1 MATSKQKIIIDDGM
15 NPELVAG
22 AHFAGTWEIPIIKR
36 PTQFIIPTSITPF
49 SKLKY
54 AKAGS
59 AIGFYEYD
67 REFAAVMRQPEK
79 YVDVF
84 RKNILLSPDCSV
96 YRNAP
101 LAVQLANIY
110 RNRAFGS
117 YYQRQGI
124 YVIPQVRWGSEL
136 TYNAGANGE
145 RLAFLGIEKHSIV
158 AIGAYGCTR
167 YKDDRYHFQAGL
179 EAMLAEL
186 VPEIVLVYGPKSR
199 SLLAAYENKT
209 KFIVYPNWTACQMS
223 KKIF

>member
-1 MATSKQKIIIDDGM
+1 MTSSRRKIIIDDGM

-22 AHFAGTWEIPIIKR
+22 AQFAGTWEIPVIKR
-36 PTQFIIPTSITPF
+36 PPQFIIPASIVPF
-49 SKLKY
+49 SKRKY
-54 AKAGS
+54 ACANS

-67 REFAAVMRQPEK
+67 QEFAAVMRQPEK

-84 RKNILLSPDCSV
+84 RKNILISPDCSV

-110 RNRAFGS
+110 RNRALGS

-124 YVIPQVRWGSEL
+124 YVIPQVRWGSEA
-136 TYNAGANGE
+136 TYAASENGE
-145 RLAFLGIEKHSIV
+145 RLAFLGVEKHSII

-167 YKDDRYHFQAGL
+167 YKEDRRHFQAGL

-186 VPEIVLVYGPKSR
+186 EPQIVLVYGPRSR
-199 SLLAAYENKT
+199 RLLADYENKT
-209 KFIVYPNWTACQMS
+209 KFIVYPNWTACQ
-223 KKIF
+223 KA

>member
-1 MATSKQKIIIDDGM
+1 MTSSKRKIIIDDGM

-22 AHFAGTWEIPIIKR
+22 AQFAGTWEIPVIKR
-36 PTQFIIPTSITPF
+36 PAQFIIPASIVPF

-54 AKAGS
+54 AQANS

-67 REFAAVMRQPEK
+67 QEFAAVMRQPEK

-84 RKNILLSPDCSV
+84 RKYILISPDCSL

-110 RNRAFGS
+110 RNRALGS

-136 TYNAGANGE
+136 TYAASSKGE

-186 VPEIVLVYGPKSR
+186 EPQIVLVYGPRSR
-199 SLLAAYENKT
+199 KLFAAYEDKA
-209 KFIVYPNWTACQMS
+209 KFIIYTNWTAC
-223 KKIF
+223 KRA